1 MSRRYGLI
9 RPCPK
14 CPFRTDVGP
23 YLRPERTTEIATSIQ
38 QGGAFACHETTVYE
52 ETDDD
57 SGFGEMVDGPD
68 SKVCAGSLIVME
80 KMGQP
85 NQDARIA
92 ERQGFYDPTRLDMG
106 APVVDS
112 FVDWQQRHLTE
123 EEQERE
129 TCAVVGPDCEAP
141 AGYSAGGGVVINTE
155 TWAENECSGCGQ
167 QVCDACLTESGNCL
181 DCEEDRS

>member
-23 YLRPERTTEIATSIQ
+23 YLRPERTTEIATAIQ
-38 QGGAFACHETTVYE
+38 QGGEFACHETTVYE
-52 ETDDD
+52 ETDEVE
-57 SGFGEMVDGPD
+57 GLGEMVDGPD

-85 NQDARIA
+85 NQAARIA
-92 ERQGFYDPTRLDMG
+92 ERIGVYDPSRLDMN
-106 APVVDS
+106 APVAES
-112 FVDWQQRHLTE
+112 FVAWQQRHLSD

-141 AGYSAGGGVVINTE
+141 AGYAAGGGVVINTE
-155 TWAENECSGCGQ
+155 TWAENECSDCGQ
-167 QVCDACLTESGNCL
+167 PVCDACLTESGACL
-181 DCEEDRS
+181 DCEEG